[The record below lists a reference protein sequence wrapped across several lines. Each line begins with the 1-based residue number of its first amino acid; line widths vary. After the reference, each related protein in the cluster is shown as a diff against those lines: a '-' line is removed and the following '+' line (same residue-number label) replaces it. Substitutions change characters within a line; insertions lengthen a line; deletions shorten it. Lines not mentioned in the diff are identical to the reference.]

1 MLQPGK
7 SVSLYSGARI
17 DFAQP
22 RKESFFLCDLAEC
35 LSRTDSAFA
44 DSGIFSLAQRAVIL
58 AEHAAKEE
66 GALAACYAL
75 LADAGIALMRS
86 VSPFALQM
94 DSNGSLRRSYDNLMM
109 VAHDA
114 VDLDWPCPA
123 GISKPLEAINERLQL
138 RELITLRHNVEAE
151 ILLLRAR
158 PVVPL
163 GTHLAPI
170 PRDKAWAK
178 WIGTWKTMA
187 TAAQLP
193 RTAAWKGMA

>member
-1 MLQPGK
+1 MQQLGK
-7 SVSLYSGARI
+7 SFSLYSGARI
-17 DFAQP
+17 DFHAP
-22 RKESFFLCDLAEC
+22 RRETFYLSDLAEC

-44 DSGIFSLAQRAVIL
+44 DSGIFSLAQRAVVL

-75 LADAGIALMRS
+75 LQDTGIALMRS
-86 VSPFALQM
+86 VSPFALQLE
-94 DSNGSLRRSYDNLMM
+94 SAGAIRRTYDNLMM

-123 GISKPLEAINERLQL
+123 GITKPLEALNERLQL
-138 RELITLRHNVEAE
+138 RELITLRHKVEAE

-158 PVVPL
+158 KVVPL

-178 WIGTWKTMA
+178 WIGAWKTMA